1 MEGSGL
7 DLSRVSQQLIAAR
20 QLQLG
25 GWLRGSQTNAANGTS
40 SFSDSL
46 TRALGGSS
54 PIINPGAAYGD
65 GSLGSSVP
73 FADLIESAAASKGV
87 PAALIAAV
95 IQAESNFN
103 PNAVSPAGAKGL
115 MQLMDGTAAG
125 LGVTDSFDPA
135 QNILGGTTYLTSQLE
150 RFGGNVAL
158 ALAAYNAGPGAVEEY
173 QGIPPYAETQK
184 YVPAVLRLFEQHQ
197 DRS

>member
-20 QLQLG
+20 QLQVG
-25 GWLRGSQTNAANGTS
+25 GWLRGSQANSANGTS
-40 SFSDSL
+40 SFSDTL
-46 TRALGGSS
+46 TNALGGAS
-54 PIINPGAAYGD
+54 PIIDPGRSYG
-65 GSLGSSVP
+65 GSSLTSSVP
-73 FADLIESAAASKGV
+73 FGDLIESAALTSGI
-87 PAALIAAV
+87 PSALIAAV

-135 QNILGGTTYLTSQLE
+135 QNILGGTNYLTSMLE
-150 RFGGNVAL
+150 RFDGNVAL

-184 YVPAVLRLFEQHQ
+184 YVPAVLRLYEQYQ

>member
-20 QLQLG
+20 QLQVG
-25 GWLRGSQTNAANGTS
+25 GWLRGSQTNAAGGSS
-40 SFSDSL
+40 SFSDTL
-46 TRALGGSS
+46 ANALGGSS
-54 PIINPGAAYGD
+54 PVVSPGASYGS
-65 GSLGSSVP
+65 GPLTSTLP
-73 FADLIESAAASKGV
+73 FGDLIDSAARSAGI
-87 PAALIAAV
+87 PPALIAAV

-135 QNILGGTTYLTSQLE
+135 QNIQGGTQYLTSMLE

-158 ALAAYNAGPGAVEEY
+158 ALAAYNAGPGAVEQY

-184 YVPAVLRLFEQHQ
+184 YVPTVLGFYEQYQ